1 MVENFLMFEQTNN
14 NFNLLQKELDEL
26 ERLGGTSLPSLEAF
40 LQKHNLYM
48 TSQDYKELKKI
59 MVANKKWKIRP
70 THDYEIIRRGRKK
83 K

>member
-1 MVENFLMFEQTNN
+1 MFEKTTPGYE
-14 NFNLLQKELDEL
+14 LLQRELDEL

-48 TSQDYKELKKI
+48 TAQDYKELKKI
-59 MVANKKWKIRP
+59 MVQNKKWKIRP
-70 THDYEIIRRGRKK
+70 THDYEIIRRRGKK

>member
-1 MVENFLMFEQTNN
+1 MSLFEPKTPG
-14 NFNLLQKELDEL
+14 FELLQKELDEL

-40 LQKHNLYM
+40 LQKHNLFM
-48 TSQDYKELKKI
+48 TGQDFKELKKI

>member
-1 MVENFLMFEQTNN
+1 MFEKTTPGYE
-14 NFNLLQKELDEL
+14 LLQRELDEL

-48 TSQDYKELKKI
+48 TAQDYKELKKI